1 MHRTPYNDDYETCD
15 KTHAELRIYSGELSP
30 REVSLRL
37 GIEPTVMNEK
47 GKTRISITTGRE
59 RVLPLNLWL
68 LSSEGHLHSKDLRR
82 HLDWLLDQ
90 IEPAA
95 AALREL
101 EQLPDATMNVH
112 CSWWS
117 AHGHGGP
124 TLWPQQM
131 RRVAALNLE
140 LAFEIMFLG
149 DDEQ

>member
-1 MHRTPYNDDYETCD
+1 MHRTPYNDDYEACD
-15 KTHAELRIYSGELSP
+15 RTHAELRIYSGEASP
-30 REVSLRL
+30 REVSLLL
-37 GIEPTVMNEK
+37 GIEPTSMNEK
-47 GKTRISITTGRE
+47 GKTRVSLTTGRE

-68 LSSEGHLHSKDLRR
+68 LSSESQIDSKDLRR

-95 AALREL
+95 GALREL
-101 EQLPDATMNVH
+101 EQVPGATMNVH

-140 LAFEIMFLG
+140 LAFEIMFFG
-149 DDEQ
+149 DE